1 MPSDHDGELS
11 VGPEHAGTRL
21 DRFLAG
27 CLEEMSRSR
36 ITRSIQQGEVTVNGQ
51 TRKPSHRLA
60 EGDCVEAT
68 FSEVVPEGPQPENI
82 PLEILYEDEAMVVV
96 NKASDMVVHPSR
108 GHWSGTLASAL
119 SYHFQQL
126 SSVGG
131 PTRPGIVHR
140 LDRDTTGVILVARHD
155 RAHQVLASQFEART
169 IKKEYLAIVHGRP
182 DHDRDVIR
190 APIGPHAQHRTRMA
204 VRREGRG
211 VRDAETF
218 YEVVSEHE
226 RFSVVRAKPR
236 TGRTHQIRVHLA
248 HVGCAVLC
256 DRLYSHSSQATRE
269 ELSGLPGIE
278 DAAQVALAR
287 QALHASSISCQ
298 HPVTGEKMKFEAP
311 LPPDMAEAI
320 ECLQRRATGGETR
333 T

>member
-1 MPSDHDGELS
+1 MPSDQDGELT
-11 VGPEHAGTRL
+11 VGPEQVGTRL

-27 CLEEMSRSR
+27 VLEEMSRSR
-36 ITRSIQQGEVTVNGQ
+36 ISRSIQQGEVTVNGQ
-51 TRKPSHRLA
+51 ARKPSYRLA

-68 FSEVVPEGPQPENI
+68 FSEVITEGPQAENI
-82 PLEILYEDEAMVVV
+82 PLDVLYEDEDMVVV
-96 NKASDMVVHPSR
+96 NKAADMVVHPSR

-119 SYHFQQL
+119 CYHFQQL

-155 RAHQVLASQFEART
+155 HAHQVLASQFEART
-169 IKKEYLAIVHGRP
+169 IKKEYLAIVHGRL

-190 APIGPHAQHRTRMA
+190 AAIGTHAQHRTRMA

-218 YEVVSEHE
+218 YEVVSAHE
-226 RFSVVRAKPR
+226 RFSVLRVQPR

-248 HVGCAVLC
+248 HVGCAVVC
-256 DRLYSHSSQATRE
+256 DRLYSHSSQLTRG
-269 ELSGLPGIE
+269 ELSGLPEIVG
-278 DAAQVALAR
+278 AAEVVIGR
-287 QALHASSISCQ
+287 QGLHAASISCR
-298 HPVTGEKMKFEAP
+298 HPVSGKEMNFQAP
-311 LPPDMAEAI
+311 VPPDMTAAI
-320 ECLQRRATGGETR
+320 ECLQHASGDS
-333 T
+333 